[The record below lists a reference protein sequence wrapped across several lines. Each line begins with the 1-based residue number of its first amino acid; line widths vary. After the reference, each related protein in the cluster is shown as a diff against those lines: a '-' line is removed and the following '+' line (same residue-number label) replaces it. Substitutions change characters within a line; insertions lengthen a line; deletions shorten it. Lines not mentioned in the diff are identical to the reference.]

1 METLANYIYILHMM
15 GVVPMLVLEVPFSKW
30 GHLAYRPYA
39 MYLAAVQADV
49 LAEREAAKGTLA
61 PAMVPQKQMIA

>member
-1 METLANYIYILHMM
+1 
-15 GVVPMLVLEVPFSKW
+15 
-30 GHLAYRPYA
+30 

-49 LAEREAAKGTLA
+49 LAEREAANGTQA

>member
-1 METLANYIYILHMM
+1 MM

-49 LAEREAAKGTLA
+49 IAEREGAKA
-61 PAMVPQKQMIA
+61 PAMVPQKQMTA